1 VTALTGPQRATRRII
16 LQKARRHLPPEAP
29 TACKHT
35 VSGSVSL
42 PSPGCFSPFPHG
54 TAPLSVA
61 ARIQPW
67 SVVAPASRRVARV
80 RRYSGKRPTPRRAD
94 DYAAVTLSGAAF
106 QSASSGASRACGGRA
121 APPGLSLQPHDRNGC
136 LLGTVVVSAHP
147 GSLATTTGMVSLP
160 RGTEMFQFPRCPPPC
175 GGVRQNGRVAPFGDR
190 GISACT
196 RLPHAYRSHAAS
208 FIGAQRRGILRVLIV
223 SSLLERSTSSA
234 FCIPAMMLLIC
245 TCQGTPP
252 PGKSG
257 GAPSPLKRAI
267 RAVAGGIRG

>member
-1 VTALTGPQRATRRII
+1 
-16 LQKARRHLPPEAP
+16 
-29 TACKHT
+29 
-35 VSGSVSL
+35 
-42 PSPGCFSPFPHG
+42 
-54 TAPLSVA
+54 
-61 ARIQPW
+61 
-67 SVVAPASRRVARV
+67 
-80 RRYSGKRPTPRRAD
+80 
-94 DYAAVTLSGAAF
+94 
-106 QSASSGASRACGGRA
+106 
-121 APPGLSLQPHDRNGC
+121 
-136 LLGTVVVSAHP
+136 
-147 GSLATTTGMVSLP
+147 
-160 RGTEMFQFPRCPPPC
+160 MFQFPRCPPPC

-267 RAVAGGIRG
+267 RAVAGRCCGLSRRFPRKEVIQPHLPVRLPCYDFVPVAAPALGRCVREPVRRRTSGIDNSHDVTGGVYKARVRIHRAMADTRLLATPPSRGRVAAPDLHWGAVWRLATAYAGATHCRRHCSVCVAPDVRAMRT

>member
-136 LLGTVVVSAHP
+136 LLGTVVVLAHP

-160 RGTEMFQFPRCPPPC
+160 RGTEMFQFPRCPPLLAVS
-175 GGVRQNGRVAPFGDR
+175 VRTDG
-190 GISACT
+190 
-196 RLPHAYRSHAAS
+196 LPHSEIVGSQPARGSPTHIAALP
-208 FIGAQRRGILRVLIV
+208 RP
-223 SSLLERSTSSA
+223 SSA
-234 FCIPAMMLLIC
+234 RSAEASSVCSSCLPCWNARRPRRSAFP
-245 TCQGTPP
+245 Q
-252 PGKSG
+252 
-257 GAPSPLKRAI
+257 
-267 RAVAGGIRG
+267 